1 MRGGGS
7 PTLPFLLLLHVLALE
22 LALEVVS
29 GASDAASD
37 AAFPYTSV
45 TFAAEQVWASR
56 DWSRDWSW
64 ILRPDVHPL
73 VPISPKVGAGNVSGT
88 YDSPFLAVQVPG
100 YAVRGYSANQI
111 SYLVS
116 SGSSVDAL
124 LPEPQPLGLNRSS
137 NPADRDFCGSWLNAA
152 LPDPRNSSIVHGWYH
167 EEFRCDYQRNSYV
180 C

>member
-1 MRGGGS
+1 MQQQTPTFPIPVLRLPPSRCGLLETGVGS
-7 PTLPFLLLLHVLALE
+7 
-22 LALEVVS
+22 
-29 GASDAASD
+29 SDR
-37 AAFPYTSV
+37 
-45 TFAAEQVWASR
+45 TFT
-56 DWSRDWSW
+56 
-64 ILRPDVHPL
+64 PHPL

-152 LPDPRNSSIVHGWYH
+152 LPDSRNSSIVHGWYH